1 MNKLIVATALLAIA
15 IPLGA
20 MAQVG
25 HVTEQGDKL
34 KWGPQPPAL
43 PPGGQIAV
51 LSGDPGRA
59 VPYVVRAKLPAGYK
73 IQAHTHPQ
81 DEHLTIISGSFHI
94 GMGAKLDQTKGEKF
108 TAGAY
113 ALMPK
118 DMQHYIWFTEDT
130 IIQLH
135 GTGPIEFSYVDPAD
149 DPRKK

>member
-1 MNKLIVATALLAIA
+1 MNKSIVAATLLAIA
-15 IPLGA
+15 IPASAL
-20 MAQVG
+20 AQTD
-25 HVTEQGDKL
+25 HVTTQADTL

-51 LSGDPGRA
+51 LSGDPGKNA
-59 VPYVVRAKLPAGYK
+59 PYVVRAKLPAGYK
-73 IQAHTHPQ
+73 IPAHTHPQ

-94 GMGAKLDQTKGEKF
+94 GMGPKLNQNKGEKF

-118 DMQHYIWFTEDT
+118 NMQHYIWFTEDT
-130 IIQLH
+130 IIQVH
-135 GTGPIEFSYVDPAD
+135 GIGPIEFSYVDPND